1 MNKIGKF
8 AAAALLTVSGI
19 ALALP
24 AHAIPSLR
32 LTQGSNIVTISDNG
46 AGDANTDLG
55 AVAFSGSIGSFY
67 VPIALGVT
75 KPILGSVIE
84 PSVDLVSLQVG
95 GGSSIQIEF
104 SETDFFSNGTVV
116 DLPSLIGGTTNGTIR
131 YQTFASLSNDLF
143 AADILISDSGVLGP
157 GAFSFSDFAS
167 IALSG
172 TYSLTSVVTITHSAS
187 VTNSSF
193 NATVE
198 IPEPGLISMI
208 SLSGLLF
215 VAGFGAQRRQ
225 RKR

>member
-1 MNKIGKF
+1 M
-8 AAAALLTVSGI
+8 SGI

>member
-1 MNKIGKF
+1 M
-8 AAAALLTVSGI
+8 
-19 ALALP
+19 
-24 AHAIPSLR
+24 
-32 LTQGSNIVTISDNG
+32 
-46 AGDANTDLG
+46 
-55 AVAFSGSIGSFY
+55 
-67 VPIALGVT
+67 
-75 KPILGSVIE
+75 
-84 PSVDLVSLQVG
+84 
-95 GGSSIQIEF
+95 
-104 SETDFFSNGTVV
+104 
-116 DLPSLIGGTTNGTIR
+116 
-131 YQTFASLSNDLF
+131 
-143 AADILISDSGVLGP
+143 ISDSGVLGP

>member
-1 MNKIGKF
+1 MPIRIS
-8 AAAALLTVSGI
+8 AQ
-19 ALALP
+19 
-24 AHAIPSLR
+24 LR
-32 LTQGSNIVTISDNG
+32 
-46 AGDANTDLG
+46 
-55 AVAFSGSIGSFY
+55 FR

>member
-1 MNKIGKF
+1 MSKIVKF
-8 AAAALLTVSGI
+8 AAAALLTLSGI
-19 ALALP
+19 GLALP

-32 LTQGSNIVTISDNG
+32 LTEGANVLTITDNG

-55 AVAFSGSIGSFY
+55 SVAFSGSFGSFY

-75 KPILGSVIE
+75 KPILGSSVT
-84 PSVDLVSLQVG
+84 PSIDLVSLQVG
-95 GGSSIQIEF
+95 GGSAIQIEF
-104 SETDFFSNGTVV
+104 SETGFFSEGTSI

-131 YQTFASLSNDLF
+131 YQTFASLSNNLF
-143 AADILISDSGVLGP
+143 ATDIVISDSGVLGP

-167 IALSG
+167 IVLSG
-172 TYSLTSVVTITHSAS
+172 TYSLTSVVTITHGAN

-193 NATVE
+193 NATIE

-208 SLSGLLF
+208 TLSGLLF